1 MRKTLTLIVLL
12 FTSQFANAITQTELT
27 CVARS
32 VYFEGRSLTELEQR
46 QIANVILNRSEL
58 HSKWHFNAK
67 SPHLCDIVKSKEFH
81 SHVTH
86 KLHEQ
91 NAYANILRMLQA
103 KRWDNLT
110 NAQYFT
116 TKRNKLRL
124 ETKSIK

>member
-1 MRKTLTLIVLL
+1 MRKTLLLIVLL

-32 VYFEGRSLTELEQR
+32 VYFEGRSLTKLEQR

-81 SHVTH
+81 SHVAN
-86 KLHEQ
+86 KLREQ
-91 NAYANILRMLQA
+91 NAYANILHMLQS

-116 TKRNKLRL
+116 TKHNKLRL
-124 ETKSIK
+124 ETKLIK